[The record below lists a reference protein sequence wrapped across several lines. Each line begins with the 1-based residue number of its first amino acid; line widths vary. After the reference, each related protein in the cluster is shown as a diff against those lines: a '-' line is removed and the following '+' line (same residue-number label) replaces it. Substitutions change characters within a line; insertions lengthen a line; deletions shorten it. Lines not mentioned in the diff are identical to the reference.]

1 MKWTEL
7 KWIAFC
13 IFLSERLSQL
23 IDPNNNIMSVIYTMN
38 CIVIV
43 EINAFINDEVVGLG
57 LDNQMQDIY
66 LECIQL

>member
-1 MKWTEL
+1 
-7 KWIAFC
+7 
-13 IFLSERLSQL
+13 
-23 IDPNNNIMSVIYTMN
+23 MSVIYTMN